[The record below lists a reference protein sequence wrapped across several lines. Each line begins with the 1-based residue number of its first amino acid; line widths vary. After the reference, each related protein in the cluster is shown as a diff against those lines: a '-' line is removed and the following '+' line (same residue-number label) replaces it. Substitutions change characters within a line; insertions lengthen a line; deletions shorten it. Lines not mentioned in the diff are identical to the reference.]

1 MIIIDN
7 SRLMLQIVES
17 LTNYSRGVI
26 YSHNIFIVQA
36 TGQGTAGVSTKIFF
50 KANELQGK
58 MVKTTDEKGLKD

>member
-26 YSHNIFIVQA
+26 YNHNIFVEQA
-36 TGQGTAGVSTKIFF
+36 TGQGTAGVSTKMIF
-50 KANELQGK
+50 KASRQNGENYR
-58 MVKTTDEKGLKD
+58 